1 MSHLLAELA
10 LDVLGPRGA
19 VDGRDT
25 VKSLAAKADGVAH
38 LLLVDALKHPVSKM
52 EYTTFVNVT
61 HIAIHNNYM

>member
-38 LLLVDALKHPVSKM
+38 LLLVDALKKPVSKQ
-52 EYTTFVNVT
+52 NICNNQGCAVT
-61 HIAIHNNYM
+61 ELQ